1 MTLKEL
7 TYKLL
12 MLAENE
18 EFTAQM
24 ELSLEILNDVCGKQ
38 YSLDDVVDNKNE
50 YQRVAKFLKLDT
62 KIALNELEL
71 WGSTLESLQ
80 KARNRALEAVQ
91 AISTIEIQP

>member
-12 MLAENE
+12 MLAEQE

-24 ELSLEILNDVCGKQ
+24 EISLDILNDVCDKA
-38 YSLDDVVDNKNE
+38 YSLADIVDGKNE

-71 WGSTLESLQ
+71 WGSTLDSLQ
-80 KARNRALEAVQ
+80 KARDRALEAVQ
-91 AISTIEIQP
+91 AISTIETQL

>member
-12 MLAENE
+12 MLAEQE

-24 ELSLEILNDVCGKQ
+24 ELSLEILNDVCDKTYTLG
-38 YSLDDVVDNKNE
+38 DVVDGKNE
-50 YQRVAKFLKLDT
+50 YQRVALFLKLDT

-80 KARNRALEAVQ
+80 KARDRALESAQ
-91 AISTIEIQP
+91 AISTIGE

>member
-12 MLAENE
+12 MLAEQE

-24 ELSLEILNDVCGKQ
+24 ELSLEILNDVCDKT
-38 YSLDDVVDNKNE
+38 YSLEDVVDGKNE
-50 YQRVAKFLKLDT
+50 YQRVALFLRLDT

-91 AISTIEIQP
+91 AISTIGE

>member
-7 TYKLL
+7 CYKLL
-12 MLAENE
+12 MLQPQE

-24 ELSLEILNDVCGKQ
+24 EMSLEILNDVCDKQ
-38 YSLDDVVDNKNE
+38 YSLDDVVDGKNE

-71 WGSTLESLQ
+71 WGSTLDSLQ

-91 AISTIEIQP
+91 AISTIETE

>member
-12 MLAENE
+12 MLAEQE

-24 ELSLEILNDVCGKQ
+24 ELSLEILNDVCDKQ
-38 YSLDDVVDNKNE
+38 YTLDDVVDNKNE
-50 YQRVAKFLKLDT
+50 YQRVAKFIKLDT

-71 WGSTLESLQ
+71 WGSTLDSLQ
-80 KARNRALEAVQ
+80 KARNRALEAAQ
-91 AISTIEIQP
+91 AISSIETQP

>member
-1 MTLKEL
+1 MTLQEL

-12 MLAENE
+12 MLQPQE

-24 ELSLEILNDVCGKQ
+24 ELSLEILNDVCDKT
-38 YSLDDVVDNKNE
+38 YSLDDVVDGKNE
-50 YQRVAKFLKLDT
+50 YQRAALFLKLDT

-71 WGSTLESLQ
+71 WGSTLDSLQ

-91 AISTIEIQP
+91 AISTTGE

>member
-12 MLAENE
+12 MLAEQE

-24 ELSLEILNDVCGKQ
+24 ELSLEILNDVCDKT
-38 YSLDDVVDNKNE
+38 YSLDDVVDSKNE
-50 YQRVAKFLKLDT
+50 YQRAALFLKLDT

-71 WGSTLESLQ
+71 WGSTLDSLQ
-80 KARNRALEAVQ
+80 KARDRALEAVQ
-91 AISTIEIQP
+91 AISTIETQP

>member
-7 TYKLL
+7 TYKML

-18 EFTAQM
+18 EFTAQI
-24 ELSLEILNDVCGKQ
+24 ELSLEILNDVCDKQ
-38 YSLDDVVDNKNE
+38 YSLDDVVDGKNE
-50 YQRVAKFLKLDT
+50 YQRAALFLRLDT

-71 WGSTLESLQ
+71 WGSTLDSLQ

-91 AISTIEIQP
+91 AISTIETQP

>member
-12 MLAENE
+12 MLAEQE

-24 ELSLEILNDVCGKQ
+24 ELSLEILNDVCDKQ
-38 YSLDDVVDNKNE
+38 YTLEDIVDDKNE
-50 YQRVAKFLKLDT
+50 YQRAALFLKLDT

-71 WGSTLESLQ
+71 WGSTLDSLQ
-80 KARNRALEAVQ
+80 KARDRALEAAQ
-91 AISTIEIQP
+91 AISTIETQP

>member
-12 MLAENE
+12 MLAEQE

-24 ELSLEILNDVCGKQ
+24 ELSLEILNDVCDKQ
-38 YSLDDVVDNKNE
+38 YTLDDVVDNKNE
-50 YQRVAKFLKLDT
+50 YQRVAKFIKLDT

-71 WGSTLESLQ
+71 WGSTLDSLQ
-80 KARNRALEAVQ
+80 KARNRALEAAQ
-91 AISTIEIQP
+91 AISTIETQP

>member
-24 ELSLEILNDVCGKQ
+24 ELSLEILNDVCDKQ
-38 YSLDDVVDNKNE
+38 YTLYDAVDNKNE
-50 YQRVAKFLKLDT
+50 YQRVAKFIKLDT

-71 WGSTLESLQ
+71 WGSTLDSLQ

-91 AISTIEIQP
+91 AISTIGE

>member
-7 TYKLL
+7 CYKLL

-24 ELSLEILNDVCGKQ
+24 EQSLEILNDVCDKT
-38 YSLDDVVDNKNE
+38 YSLEDVVDGKTE
-50 YQRVAKFLKLDT
+50 YQRAALFLKLDT

-91 AISTIEIQP
+91 AISTIETE

>member
-24 ELSLEILNDVCGKQ
+24 ELSLEILNDVCDKQ
-38 YSLDDVVDNKNE
+38 YTLNDTIDNKNE
-50 YQRVAKFLKLDT
+50 YQRVAKFIKLDT

-71 WGSTLESLQ
+71 WGSTLDSLK

-91 AISTIEIQP
+91 AISTIGE

>member
-24 ELSLEILNDVCGKQ
+24 ELSLEILNDVCDKQ
-38 YSLDDVVDNKNE
+38 YTLNDTVDNKNE
-50 YQRVAKFLKLDT
+50 YQRVAKFIKLDT

-71 WGSTLESLQ
+71 WGSTLDSLQ

-91 AISTIEIQP
+91 AISTIGEEK

>member
-24 ELSLEILNDVCGKQ
+24 ELSLEILNDVCDKQ
-38 YSLDDVVDNKNE
+38 YTLNDAVDDKNE

-62 KIALNELEL
+62 KIALNDLEL
-71 WGSTLESLQ
+71 WGSTLDSLQ

-91 AISTIEIQP
+91 AISTIETQP

>member
-12 MLAENE
+12 MLAEQE

-24 ELSLEILNDVCGKQ
+24 ELSLDILNDVCDKS
-38 YSLDDVVDNKNE
+38 YSLYDIVDSKNE

-71 WGSTLESLQ
+71 WGSTLDSLQ
-80 KARNRALEAVQ
+80 KARDRALEAVQ
-91 AISTIEIQP
+91 AISTIETQP

>member
-1 MTLKEL
+1 
-7 TYKLL
+7 

-38 YSLDDVVDNKNE
+38 YTLNDAVDNKNE
-50 YQRVAKFLKLDT
+50 YQRVAKFIKLDT

-71 WGSTLESLQ
+71 WGSTLDSLQ
-80 KARNRALEAVQ
+80 KARNRALESVQ
-91 AISTIEIQP
+91 AISTIETQP

>member
-12 MLAENE
+12 MLAEQE

-24 ELSLEILNDVCGKQ
+24 ELSLEILNDVCDKQ
-38 YSLDDVVDNKNE
+38 YSLDDLVDGKKE
-50 YQRVAKFLKLDT
+50 YQRAALFLKLDT

-71 WGSTLESLQ
+71 WGSTLDSLQ
-80 KARNRALEAVQ
+80 KARDRALEAVQ
-91 AISTIEIQP
+91 AISTIETQP

>member
-12 MLAENE
+12 MLAEQE

-24 ELSLEILNDVCGKQ
+24 ELSLEILNDVCDKT
-38 YSLDDVVDNKNE
+38 YALDDVVDRKNE
-50 YQRVAKFLKLDT
+50 YQRAALFLKLDT

-71 WGSTLESLQ
+71 WGSTLDSLQ
-80 KARNRALEAVQ
+80 KARDRALEAVQ
-91 AISTIEIQP
+91 AISTIETQP

>member
-1 MTLKEL
+1 
-7 TYKLL
+7 
-12 MLAENE
+12 MLAEQE

-24 ELSLEILNDVCGKQ
+24 ELSLDILNNVCDKT
-38 YSLDDVVDNKNE
+38 YSLDDVVDGKNE
-50 YQRVAKFLKLDT
+50 YQRAALFLKLDT

>member
-12 MLAENE
+12 MIAETE

-24 ELSLEILNDVCGKQ
+24 ELSLEILNDVCDKQ
-38 YSLDDVVDNKNE
+38 YSLYDVVDGNNE
-50 YQRVAKFLKLDT
+50 YQRAALFLKLDT

-71 WGSTLESLQ
+71 WGSTLDSLQ
-80 KARNRALEAVQ
+80 KARDRALEAVQ
-91 AISTIEIQP
+91 AISTIETQP

>member
-18 EFTAQM
+18 EFTSQM
-24 ELSLEILNDVCGKQ
+24 ELSLEILNDVCDKQ
-38 YSLDDVVDNKNE
+38 YTLNDAVDNKNE
-50 YQRVAKFLKLDT
+50 YQRVAKFIKLDT

-80 KARNRALEAVQ
+80 KARDRALEAVQ
-91 AISTIEIQP
+91 AISTIGE

>member
-12 MLAENE
+12 MIAETE
-18 EFTAQM
+18 EFTSQV
-24 ELSLEILNDVCGKQ
+24 ELSLEILNDVCDKQ
-38 YSLDDVVDNKNE
+38 YSLDDVVDGKNE
-50 YQRVAKFLKLDT
+50 YQRAALFLKLDT

-71 WGSTLESLQ
+71 WGSTLDSLQ

-91 AISTIEIQP
+91 AISTIETQP

>member
-1 MTLKEL
+1 
-7 TYKLL
+7 

-24 ELSLEILNDVCGKQ
+24 ELSLEILNDVCDKQ
-38 YSLDDVVDNKNE
+38 YTLNDAVDNKNE
-50 YQRVAKFLKLDT
+50 YQRVAKFIKLDT

-71 WGSTLESLQ
+71 WGSTLDSLQ

-91 AISTIEIQP
+91 AISAIETQP

>member
-12 MLAENE
+12 MLAEQE

-24 ELSLEILNDVCGKQ
+24 ELSLEILNDVCDKQ
-38 YSLDDVVDNKNE
+38 YTLDDIVDNKNE
-50 YQRVAKFLKLDT
+50 YQRAALFLKLDT

-71 WGSTLESLQ
+71 WGSTLDSLQ
-80 KARNRALEAVQ
+80 KARDRALEAVQ
-91 AISTIEIQP
+91 AISTIGD

>member
-12 MLAENE
+12 MLAEQE

-24 ELSLEILNDVCGKQ
+24 ELSLEILNDVCDKQ
-38 YSLDDVVDNKNE
+38 YTLDDVVDNKNE
-50 YQRVAKFLKLDT
+50 YQRAALFLKLDT

-71 WGSTLESLQ
+71 WGSTLDSLQ
-80 KARNRALEAVQ
+80 KARDRALEAVQ
-91 AISTIEIQP
+91 AISTIGD

>member
-24 ELSLEILNDVCGKQ
+24 ELSLEILNDVCDKA
-38 YSLDDVVDNKNE
+38 YSLADIVDGKNE
-50 YQRVAKFLKLDT
+50 YQRVAKFIKLDT

-71 WGSTLESLQ
+71 WGSTLDSLQ

-91 AISTIEIQP
+91 AISAIETQP